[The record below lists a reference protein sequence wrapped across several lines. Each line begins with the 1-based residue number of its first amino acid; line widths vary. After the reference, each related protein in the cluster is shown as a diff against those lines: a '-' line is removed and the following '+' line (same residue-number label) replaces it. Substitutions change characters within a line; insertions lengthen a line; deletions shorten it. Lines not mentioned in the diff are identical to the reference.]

1 MINLKAAAK
10 TAMLVGVIGLGI
22 ELITSFPEFFLRMA
36 LTIGGIW
43 AISVIYRWFDE
54 QDENK

>member
-22 ELITSFPEFFLRMA
+22 ELITSFPEFFLKMA
-36 LTIGGIW
+36 LTIGSIW
-43 AISVIYRWFDE
+43 VISVIYRWFDE
-54 QDENK
+54 QEENK